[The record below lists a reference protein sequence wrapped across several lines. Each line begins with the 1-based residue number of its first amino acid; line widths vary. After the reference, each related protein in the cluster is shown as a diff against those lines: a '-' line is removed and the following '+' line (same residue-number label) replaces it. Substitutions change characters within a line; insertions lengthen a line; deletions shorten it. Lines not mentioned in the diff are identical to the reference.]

1 MSAMAATNLTRAPTA
16 LILAGGT
23 GGHVYPAL
31 AVAEHLRSAGWQVVW
46 LGTRHGL
53 EARVIPHHHIDLR
66 FVRISGLR
74 GKGWLSWALAPF
86 KLLVAVVQCL
96 ASVRRIGPQVVL
108 GMGGFAAGPGGLA
121 AWLMGKPLLV
131 HEQNAI
137 PGLTNRL
144 LARLAKEVMEA
155 FPGSFPPCRR
165 ALHTGNP
172 LRQRIVDLPPPEE
185 RLAGRGNQPLR
196 LLVLGGS
203 QGARALNEVVPQAL
217 GSLEPTGSV
226 EVRHQVGPAQ
236 LEATRQCYRA
246 ATVAAV
252 ELIPFIED
260 MAAAYGWADL
270 VLCRAGA
277 MTIAELAAA
286 GAASILVPFP
296 FAADD
301 HQTANAHYLADRG
314 AAILVPQSELT
325 GARLCRLLGELG
337 QARGR
342 LLEMAKTARDLAVPD
357 ATARV
362 ASRCVEVVYG

>member
-1 MSAMAATNLTRAPTA
+1 MSAVTATKPTRARTA
-16 LILAGGT
+16 LIMAGGT

-31 AVAEHLRSAGWQVVW
+31 AVAERLRSEGWQVVW

-74 GKGWLSWALAPF
+74 GKGWLNWALAPF
-86 KLLVAVVQCL
+86 KLLLALVQCL
-96 ASVRRIGPQVVL
+96 AIIRRIGPQVVL
-108 GMGGFAAGPGGLA
+108 GMGGFAAGPGALA

-137 PGLTNRL
+137 PGLTNRF

-155 FPGSFPPCRR
+155 FPGSFPQCCR

-172 LRQRIVDLPPPEE
+172 VRQRIVDLPPPGA
-185 RLAGRGNQPLR
+185 RLAGRGNEPLR

-203 QGARALNEVVPQAL
+203 QGARALNEVVPLAL
-217 GSLEPTGSV
+217 VSFKPIDSV

-236 LEATRQCYRA
+236 LEATRQCYRVA
-246 ATVAAV
+246 AAPAV
-252 ELIPFIED
+252 ELIAFIED

-301 HQTANAHYLADRG
+301 HQTANARYLAERG

-325 GARLCRLLGELG
+325 GARLCGLLHELG

-342 LLEMAKTARDLAVPD
+342 LLEMAKAARDLAIAD

-362 ASRCVEVVYG
+362 ASRCMGVGYG